1 MSHFSTVKTELRDR
15 TALIDALRDLGHAPS
30 EGERP
35 VRGYRGQTVVADLT
49 IAAADAA
56 GDAVSAGAQA
66 SDIGF
71 RWDAASGSYELVTD
85 LDLWNRPIPVE
96 RFLAKVTQQY
106 ALRSIL
112 AASAQEG
119 FQVSEQRQAADGSI
133 ELVVTRWD
141 G

>member
-15 TALIDALRDLGHAPS
+15 TALIDALRDLGHTPS

-49 IAAADAA
+49 IAAESA
-56 GDAVSAGAQA
+56 GDAVSAGAQT

-112 AASAQEG
+112 AASANEG

>member
-35 VRGYRGQTVVADLT
+35 VRGYRGQTVVADLA
-49 IAAADAA
+49 IAAEDDA
-56 GDAVSAGAQA
+56 SA
-66 SDIGF
+66 SDVGF
-71 RWDAASGSYELVTD
+71 RWNPASGAYELVTD
-85 LDLWNRPIPVE
+85 LDLWKRAVPVE
-96 RFLAKVTQQY
+96 RFLAQLTQRY

-112 AASAQEG
+112 AASAEEG
-119 FQVSEQRQAADGSI
+119 FQVSEQNQAADGSI

>member
-15 TALIDALRDLGHAPS
+15 TALIDALRDLGHSPS

-49 IAAADAA
+49 IAAAD
-56 GDAVSAGAQA
+56 DASA
-66 SDIGF
+66 SDVGF
-71 RWDAASGSYELVTD
+71 RWNSATGSYELVTD
-85 LDLWNRPIPVE
+85 LDLWRRPVPVE
-96 RFLAKVTQQY
+96 RFLAQLTQRY

-112 AASAQEG
+112 AASAEEG
-119 FQVSEQRQAADGSI
+119 FQVSEQRQAADGSF